1 MDIGV
6 GAVGGIDRIK
16 EQILEDANA
25 EAERIIAEAEDR
37 VRILKEKKAEE
48 AGNLKKRL
56 AEESNLKA
64 QERKRRML
72 TAAKLEMK
80 KSILAVKQEMINK
93 VLEETLKA
101 IEQMPAAEYRQVIVN
116 MLMKTVVSGEET
128 VIFSEK
134 DRDRL
139 DAGFLA
145 GVNIKLTEQ
154 GKKGEL
160 KLAPQRGQFSSGFVL
175 VSGGLEINNSF
186 ESIIRMSRNEMES
199 EIAEILFGEEG

>member
-1 MDIGV
+1 
-6 GAVGGIDRIK
+6 
-16 EQILEDANA
+16 
-25 EAERIIAEAEDR
+25 
-37 VRILKEKKAEE
+37 
-48 AGNLKKRL
+48 
-56 AEESNLKA
+56 
-64 QERKRRML
+64 ML

-93 VLEETLKA
+93 VLEEALKA
-101 IEQMPAAEYRQVIVN
+101 IEQMPAAEYRQVIAN

-154 GKKGEL
+154 GKK
-160 KLAPQRGQFSSGFVL
+160 
-175 VSGGLEINNSF
+175 
-186 ESIIRMSRNEMES
+186 ES
-199 EIAEILFGEEG
+199 